1 MDNLAKNAMLARE
14 AEMSYG
20 RWKALQYQQQKQET
34 QPEPKGEIPEGWV
47 PCEWCKKLF
56 KPKTKHQR
64 FCESYCQQQSF
75 YSRNHEREL
84 EKMRLYR
91 EKRKAASGGK

>member
-14 AEMSYG
+14 ANMTYG
-20 RWKALQYQQQKQET
+20 KWKALQYQQQ
-34 QPEPKGEIPEGWV
+34 PKKDKKPDEIPEGWV
-47 PCEWCKKLF
+47 LCEWCKKPF
-56 KPKTKHQR
+56 NPKTKKQR